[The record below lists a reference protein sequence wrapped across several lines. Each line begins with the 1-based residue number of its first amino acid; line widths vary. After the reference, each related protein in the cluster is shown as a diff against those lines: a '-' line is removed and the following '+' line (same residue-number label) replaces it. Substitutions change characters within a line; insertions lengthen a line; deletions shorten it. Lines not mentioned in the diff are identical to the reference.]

1 MIRLFSALILF
12 AAAFA
17 PTLSAEE
24 ISIQT
29 SDGVTLYGDI
39 MLAGPGTDGPVLLLF
54 HQARSNGRG
63 EYGETHKRFL
73 EAGFSTIIMDQRSG
87 GDYFGARNR
96 TVAQIGQNAGYCDA
110 MPDLEATLAFAKEKG
125 FSDVFVA
132 GSSYSAG
139 LVIRLAATHPTD
151 ISGVLAFSPASGGP
165 MADCSPND
173 VAAMLDVPALVLRP
187 EREMTNPSV
196 IAQFDLFA
204 SQGHET
210 FVAIGGVHG
219 ASMLD
224 PARTS
229 APPTATWDKVFAF
242 LQQHTD

>member
-1 MIRLFSALILF
+1 MKRLFSALLF
-12 AAAFA
+12 FTTGFA
-17 PTLSAEE
+17 PSLGAEE

-29 SDGVTLYGDI
+29 ADGVTLYGDI
-39 MLAGPGTDGPVLLLF
+39 MLTEAGTDGPVLLLF

-63 EYGETHKRFL
+63 EYRETHKRFL

-87 GDYFGARNR
+87 GDYFDARNR
-96 TVAQIGQNAGYCDA
+96 TVAQIGQNAGYCEA
-110 MPDLEATLAFAKEKG
+110 VPDLEATLAYAKEQG
-125 FSDVFVA
+125 FSDIFVA

-139 LVIRLAATHPTD
+139 LVIRLAAANPVD
-151 ISGVLAFSPASGGP
+151 IAGVLAFSPASGGP

-173 VAAMLDVPALVLRP
+173 VAAMLEAPTLILRP

-196 IAQFDLFA
+196 AAQFELFQT
-204 SQGHET
+204 QGHET
-210 FVAIGGVHG
+210 FVAVGGVHG

-229 APPTATWDKVFAF
+229 EPPAATWAKVLAF
-242 LQQHTD
+242 LKKHTS